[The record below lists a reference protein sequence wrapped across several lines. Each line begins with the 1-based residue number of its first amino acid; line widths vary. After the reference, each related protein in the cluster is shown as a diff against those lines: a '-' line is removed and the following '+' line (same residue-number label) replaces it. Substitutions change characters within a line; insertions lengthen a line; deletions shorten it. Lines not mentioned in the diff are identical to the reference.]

1 MTKRL
6 AFLMLALAFAVVPVA
21 ACNDNAEDH
30 SEEAGE
36 EAASGDTEE
45 AREETRE
52 MNEDLEQGDT
62 TELAN

>member
-6 AFLMLALAFAVVPVA
+6 AFLMLALAFAVAPVA

-45 AREETRE
+45 AREETQE
-52 MNEDLEQGDT
+52 MNDDLEPGAT